1 MLGVMARI
9 PIYTIGYGARTVEEL
24 AALLHEQQIQYLL
37 DVRSKPY
44 SRYKPE
50 FSKTELENYL
60 KDQGIRYIFMGDTLG
75 GQPSDPDCYTADG
88 KVDYE
93 KLKQKPFY
101 QEGIGRVQRAWQQQQ
116 PVVLMCSEG
125 KPENC
130 HRSKLIGETLADLGI
145 DVAHIDENGALLTQ
159 EEVKLRIIGGQP
171 SLFGPDFHQ
180 LTSRKRYDPGSE
192 SEDST

>member
-1 MLGVMARI
+1 MARM
-9 PIYTIGYGARTVEEL
+9 PIYTIGYGARTLEEFV
-24 AALLHEQQIQYLL
+24 ALLQERQIQFLL

-50 FSKTELENYL
+50 FSKAELD
-60 KDQGIRYIFMGDTLG
+60 KGIQYVFMGDSLG
-75 GQPSDPDCYTADG
+75 GQPSDPDCYTAGG

-93 KLKQKPFY
+93 KIKRKPFY
-101 QEGIGRVQRAWQQQQ
+101 QDGIGRLQQAWQQHR

-130 HRSKLIGETLADLGI
+130 HRSKLIGETLAVLGI
-145 DVAHIDENGALLTQ
+145 EVAHIDENGSLLTQ
-159 EEVKLRIIGGQP
+159 DEVKLRVIGGQP

-180 LTSRKRYDPGSE
+180 LTSRKRYDPGSD

>member
-1 MLGVMARI
+1 MARM
-9 PIYTIGYGARTVEEL
+9 PIYTIGYGARTLEEFV
-24 AALLHEQQIQYLL
+24 ALLQERQIQFLL

-50 FSKTELENYL
+50 FSKAELEQHL
-60 KDQGIRYIFMGDTLG
+60 KAQGIRYIFMGDQLG
-75 GQPSDPDCYTADG
+75 GQPADSDCYTAGG

-93 KLKQKPFY
+93 KIKRKPFY
-101 QEGIGRVQRAWQQQQ
+101 QDGIGRLQQAWQQKQ

-145 DVAHIDENGALLTQ
+145 EVAHIDENGSLLTQ
-159 EEVKLRIIGGQP
+159 EEVKLRVIGGQP

-180 LTSRKRYDPGSE
+180 LTSRRRYDPGSD

>member
-1 MLGVMARI
+1 MARM
-9 PIYTIGYGARTVEEL
+9 PIYTIGYGARTLEEFV
-24 AALLHEQQIQYLL
+24 ALLQERQIQFLL

-50 FSKTELENYL
+50 FSKAELERHL
-60 KDQGIRYIFMGDTLG
+60 KAKGIQYVFMGDSLG
-75 GQPSDPDCYTADG
+75 GQPSDPDCYTAGG

-93 KLKQKPFY
+93 KIKRKPFY
-101 QEGIGRVQRAWQQQQ
+101 QDGIGRLQQAWQQHR

-130 HRSKLIGETLADLGI
+130 HRSKLIGETLAVLGI
-145 DVAHIDENGALLTQ
+145 EVAHIDENGSLLTQ
-159 EEVKLRIIGGQP
+159 DEVKLRVIGGQP

-180 LTSRKRYDPGSE
+180 LTSRKRYDPGSD